1 MSPSHQD
8 AFGWWG
14 PVWEPPA
21 PCTIPDLIRNGTLTV
36 ETVALLWTLLARRA
50 SLVVTAGPS
59 GAGKTTLL
67 TALLD
72 LLPPD
77 TRRVYLRGCYEPFAF
92 LDDRTVDPDNTYL
105 LINEISAHLPI
116 YLWGP
121 GVRRA
126 LDAARCGFGIAAT
139 AHATS
144 VEGFVQSLAGY
155 PLRVPAGEIAT
166 LDLIVQLDA
175 WWETNAVRREVAAIS
190 CLRQTPDGG
199 GLHVHRLAVRP
210 RRGAPLAIDPAAV
223 AGSGA
228 TADAHDIAH
237 EVEGRAVIL
246 STLMAPE
253 LPPAAVT
260 GALAEASQ
268 RWSAV
273 VAGSRRPSGR
283 WEPPAGIG

>member
-1 MSPSHQD
+1 MRPSYRE

-21 PCTIPDLIRNGTLTV
+21 PRSILDLIRTGTLTV
-36 ETVALLWTLLARRA
+36 ETAALLWTLLARRA
-50 SLVVTAGPS
+50 SIVVAAGP
-59 GAGKTTLL
+59 GGVGKTTLL

-92 LDDRTVDPDNTYL
+92 LDDPTVDPNHTYL

-121 GVRRA
+121 GVRRV
-126 LDAARCGFGIAAT
+126 LGAARRGFGLAAT

-155 PLRVPAGEIAT
+155 PLRVPATEIAA
-166 LDLIVQLDA
+166 LDLVVQLDA
-175 WWETNAVRREVAAIS
+175 WWEADTVRREVAAIS
-190 CLRQTPDGG
+190 RLTPTAEGG
-199 GLHVHRLAVRP
+199 GLHVHWLAIRP
-210 RRGAPLAIDPAAV
+210 RRAAPLAIAAAAV
-223 AGSGA
+223 AASGA
-228 TADAHDIAH
+228 LADARDIDL
-237 EVEGRAVIL
+237 EIKERAAVL
-246 STLMAPE
+246 STLMARA
-253 LPPAAVT
+253 LPPAALT
-260 GALAEASQ
+260 DALAEASP
-268 RWSAV
+268 RWPAV
-273 VAGSRRPSGR
+273 AAAGRRSSGR